1 MHIAYSLIGLGLALS
16 ATAPMAAGP
25 STDKNMV
32 ERGRYIIAT
41 SGCNDCHT
49 PGYMQ
54 KDGKVPES
62 EWLTG
67 ESMGWQGPW
76 GTTYA
81 ANLRLMMSQMT
92 EQQWLARA
100 HGSFRPPMP
109 GPSLHAMTDAD
120 LKAIYRYVKS
130 LPVRGA
136 PAPAYVPPGGQV
148 ATPYFDFTPKNLPRQ
163 AAAHHARREP

>member
-1 MHIAYSLIGLGLALS
+1 MHAIPILSCCCLAALL
-16 ATAPMAAGP
+16 TAPAMADTA
-25 STDKNMV
+25 TDKNIV
-32 ERGRYIIAT
+32 ARGRYIIAT

-54 KDGKVPES
+54 KDGNVPES

-67 ESMGWQGPW
+67 EHMGWQGPW

-81 ANLRLMMSQMT
+81 SNLRLMMSQLT

-100 HGSFRPPMP
+100 RGTFRPPMP
-109 GPSLHAMTDAD
+109 GPSLRAMTDAD

-130 LPVRGA
+130 LPLKSE

-163 AAAHHARREP
+163 AAAH

>member
-1 MHIAYSLIGLGLALS
+1 MNIAHSLLGLFLS
-16 ATAPMAAGP
+16 AVLTAPVSADDAPGKRML
-25 STDKNMV
+25 

-67 ESMGWQGPW
+67 DSLGWQGPW
-76 GTTYA
+76 GTTYP
-81 ANLRLMMSQMT
+81 ANLRLALSQLT

-100 HGSFRPPMP
+100 RGSYRPPMP
-109 GPSLHAMTDAD
+109 GPSLHAMTDTD
-120 LKAIYRYVKS
+120 LKAIYLYVKS
-130 LPVRGA
+130 LPLKGN

-163 AAAHHARREP
+163 AAAK

>member
-1 MHIAYSLIGLGLALS
+1 MKFAHSLLGFGFAALLGAPVS
-16 ATAPMAAGP
+16 ASDAPN
-25 STDKNMV
+25 TNMV

-54 KDGKVPES
+54 KDGNVPES

-67 ESMGWQGPW
+67 EGMGWQGPW

-81 ANLRLMMSQMT
+81 ANLRLSLSPLT

-100 HGSFRPPMP
+100 HGAFRPPMP
-109 GPSLHAMTDAD
+109 GFNLRAMTDAD
-120 LKAIYRYVKS
+120 LKAIYHYVKS
-130 LPVRGA
+130 LPLKGD

-148 ATPYFDFTPKNLPRQ
+148 ATPYFDFTPKNLPKQ
-163 AAAHHARREP
+163 TAAR

>member
-1 MHIAYSLIGLGLALS
+1 MNTAHSLLGLGLAILLATPAS
-16 ATAPMAAGP
+16 AGDTP
-25 STDKNMV
+25 SKNLV

-49 PGYMQ
+49 PGYME
-54 KDGKVPES
+54 KDGKVAES

-81 ANLRLMMSQMT
+81 ANLRHSLSQLT

-100 HGSFRPPMP
+100 RGAFRPPMP
-109 GPSLHAMTDAD
+109 GFNLRAMTDAD
-120 LKAIYRYVKS
+120 LRAIYRYVRS
-130 LPVRGA
+130 LPLKGD

-163 AAAHHARREP
+163 AAAR

>member
-1 MHIAYSLIGLGLALS
+1 MRTARILAGFGLAALLS
-16 ATAPMAAGP
+16 VPASAAD
-25 STDKNMV
+25 SQSREMV
-32 ERGRYIIAT
+32 ERGRYLIAT

-54 KDGKVPES
+54 KDGHVPES

-67 ESMGWQGPW
+67 DSMGWQGPW

-81 ANLRLMMSQMT
+81 ANLRLSIGQLT
-92 EQQWLARA
+92 ERQWLARA
-100 HGSFRPPMP
+100 RGSFRPPMP

-120 LKAIYRYVKS
+120 LRAIYRYVKS
-130 LPVRGA
+130 LPMKGG
-136 PAPAYVPPGGQV
+136 PAPTYVPPGGPV

-163 AAAHHARREP
+163 AAAQ

>member
-1 MHIAYSLIGLGLALS
+1 MHTTHTLLGLGLAALLATPAHAGD
-16 ATAPMAAGP
+16 ATA
-25 STDKNMV
+25 KNTV

-49 PGYMQ
+49 PGYME
-54 KDGKVPES
+54 KDGHVAET

-67 ESMGWQGPW
+67 VSMGWQGPW

-81 ANLRLMMSQMT
+81 ANLRLLMSQMT

-100 HGSFRPPMP
+100 RGAYRPPMP
-109 GPSLHAMTDAD
+109 GFNLRAMTDTD
-120 LKAIYRYVKS
+120 LKAIYRYVRS
-130 LPVRGA
+130 LPVKGS
-136 PAPAYVPPGGQV
+136 PAPAYVPPGGQI

-163 AAAHHARREP
+163 AASR

>member
-1 MHIAYSLIGLGLALS
+1 MKFAHSLLGFGFAALLAAPVS
-16 ATAPMAAGP
+16 ATDAPN
-25 STDKNMV
+25 KNMV
-32 ERGRYIIAT
+32 ERGRYIVAT

-67 ESMGWQGPW
+67 EGMGWQGPW

-81 ANLRLMMSQMT
+81 ANLRHSLSPLT

-100 HGSFRPPMP
+100 RGEFRPPMP
-109 GPSLHAMTDAD
+109 GFNLRAMTDAD
-120 LKAIYRYVKS
+120 LKAIYHYVKS
-130 LPVRGA
+130 LPLKGDPV
-136 PAPAYVPPGGQV
+136 PAYVPPGGQV
-148 ATPYFDFTPKNLPRQ
+148 ATPYINFTPKNLPKQ
-163 AAAHHARREP
+163 TAAR